1 MAGLQCPSCGN
12 GASRIVESR
21 PFADGIRR
29 RRECARCGNLFT
41 TYECGN
47 DMMRRLMDLGF
58 KTGYREG
65 KEKAENEHANG
76 I

>member
-65 KEKAENEHANG
+65 REKAENEYHS
-76 I
+76 